1 MAKTPSVTIPDF
13 FSGPAIEIFPEEK
26 IEAIYTKALELKI
39 MRYDPANGWP
49 ANVHKQA
56 MLIVDH
62 IHLIKKAI
70 SENNTMAAMIYGF
83 RLGECCQK
91 ISTLLAVKDS
101 LNHQDKALAP
111 RVSGG
116 KGAGQQTKEKAEE
129 NKQKIIRHWERLEK
143 NKTPEHNRAAIIANQ
158 TGITP
163 QTVRRHV
170 KALGLR
176 EAD

>member
-91 ISTLLAVKDS
+91 ISTLLVVSDTIS
-101 LNHQDKALAP
+101 HQNKALAP
-111 RVSGG
+111 RISGG
-116 KGAGQQTKEKAEE
+116 KETGEINRSAAKETRKLIAEKWGKLSGQPK
-129 NKQKIIRHWERLEK
+129 
-143 NKTPEHNRAAIIANQ
+143 HNRVSIIANQ

>member
-101 LNHQDKALAP
+101 LNHQDKALEP
-111 RVSGG
+111 RVAGG
-116 KGAGQQTKEKAEE
+116 KERGQQTKEDAEE
-129 NKQKIIRHWERLEK
+129 TKQKIIKHWKRLK
-143 NKTPEHNRAAIIANQ
+143 GTPEHNRAAIIAEIMNL
-158 TGITP
+158 TAK
-163 QTVRRHV
+163 TVREHINE
-170 KALGLR
+170 AGLR
-176 EAD
+176 KANIT